1 MNCDH
6 TVYKMKGSVLQHQ
19 IIKKMKKITEK
30 NRLLEEPWKKNF
42 KEKLE
47 ESDYDASKTFSERV
61 SWFKRGHVSR
71 FKRGHEVVF

>member
-1 MNCDH
+1 
-6 TVYKMKGSVLQHQ
+6 
-19 IIKKMKKITEK
+19 MKKITEK

-47 ESDYDASKTFSERV
+47 EPDYDASKTFSERV
-61 SWFKRGHVSR
+61 SR